1 VWYLSRGVTDYE
13 EIVPYADIGIR
24 YDVVVVC
31 EELVTNL
38 SSSLLLDNLAIQQS
52 PHLCR
57 RPAFPVAPGMMWI
70 LDTLNRRP
78 TSAQLANLFTATA
91 KQ

>member
-31 EELVTNL
+31 EELCDK
-38 SSSLLLDNLAIQQS
+38 SLIFS
-52 PHLCR
+52 VGR
-57 RPAFPVAPGMMWI
+57 
-70 LDTLNRRP
+70 
-78 TSAQLANLFTATA
+78 
-91 KQ
+91 